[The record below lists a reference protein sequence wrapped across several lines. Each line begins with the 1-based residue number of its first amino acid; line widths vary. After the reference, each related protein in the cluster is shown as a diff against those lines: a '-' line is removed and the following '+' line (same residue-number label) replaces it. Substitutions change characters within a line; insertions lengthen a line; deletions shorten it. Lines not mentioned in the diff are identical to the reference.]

1 MYNSLVLVSR
11 RFSTSILRATVELKH
26 SKVGGEAEFA
36 VNSIKLENSSNPNH
50 KRMKKLKK
58 QDVLLIL
65 ECCLFIICFCFQ
77 HFESRAYFI
86 GSILYNCLK
95 KFQIPEIFYLI

>member
-36 VNSIKLENSSNPNH
+36 VNSIKLENSSNPNP

-58 QDVLLIL
+58 TGCTFDIRV
-65 ECCLFIICFCFQ
+65 LFIHNLFFASNI
-77 HFESRAYFI
+77 SKVA
-86 GSILYNCLK
+86 
-95 KFQIPEIFYLI
+95 LISLAQYCTIV